1 MIKKKFIY
9 AGVTIMKKTILLLV
23 LLLMLSLV
31 GCNVNNQS
39 EKNSSSNAQVENN
52 ETKDEAKEVAKEE
65 VKTVSIGETIS
76 TESAEIL
83 LNNVELTYD
92 VLPDQT
98 DGFYTHYPAESGK
111 VYINVDVDVKNIQK
125 QNLECDNIMKV
136 KANYN
141 GGYEYNAQPIVEDST
156 TGFTYSNI
164 TSITPLETKGMRYL
178 IDCPQEVEES
188 QNSLVLTFEL
198 NGEKYSYTIK

>member
-1 MIKKKFIY
+1 
-9 AGVTIMKKTILLLV
+9 MKKPILLLI
-23 LLLMLSLV
+23 LLLMFSLV
-31 GCNVNNQS
+31 GCNANNQS
-39 EKNSSSNAQVENN
+39 EKNSSSNVPVENN
-52 ETKDEAKEVAKEE
+52 ETKDKAKEEVKEE
-65 VKTVSIGETIS
+65 VKTVAKGETIS

-83 LNNVELTYD
+83 INNVELTYD
-92 VLPDQT
+92 VLPDKT

-111 VYINVDVDVKNIQK
+111 VYINVDVDVKNMQK
-125 QNLECDNIMKV
+125 QNLECDSVMNV
-136 KANYN
+136 KATYN

-188 QNSLVLTFEL
+188 KNPLVLTFEL
-198 NGEKYSYTIK
+198 NGEKYNYTIR